1 MLYKGIGA
9 RAKVSV
15 VNPDGS
21 VMFARTQLPP
31 FQTLEGW
38 KVMLEGS
45 QILYDAEAVTLIE
58 DHGDH
63 PSGPPGRGG
72 FIPDRNRMNNA

>member
-1 MLYKGIGA
+1 MPYRRIAGGT
-9 RAKVSV
+9 KVTV

-31 FQTLEGW
+31 FQVNGEW

-45 QILYDAEAVTLIE
+45 QILYDAEVVNLVE

-72 FIPDRNRMNNA
+72 FIQDRNRMNNG